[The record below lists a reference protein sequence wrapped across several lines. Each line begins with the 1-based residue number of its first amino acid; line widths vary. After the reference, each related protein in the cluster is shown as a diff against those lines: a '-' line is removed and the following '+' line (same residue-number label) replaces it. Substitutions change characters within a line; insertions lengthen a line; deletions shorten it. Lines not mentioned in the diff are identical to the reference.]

1 MKKII
6 IIASVL
12 ILTILGYM
20 ILAGMI
26 EKNVQ
31 QSVQESITN
40 LTNHGFD
47 IEKTKKDKNSDHYV
61 LTFKDMQKI
70 TPFIQSFYAKLS
82 ANTINALQDM
92 QIALDVQNNR
102 GFLDDIK
109 IEV

>member
-20 ILAGMI
+20 IIAGMI

-31 QSVQESITN
+31 QSLQERITD

-47 IEKTKKDKNSDHYV
+47 IEKIKRVT
-61 LTFKDMQKI
+61 
-70 TPFIQSFYAKLS
+70 
-82 ANTINALQDM
+82 TIY
-92 QIALDVQNNR
+92 
-102 GFLDDIK
+102 
-109 IEV
+109 